1 MAENLYYGIDLG
13 TTNSAIAY
21 GYVDSNKK
29 VTTQV
34 CKINRYGREGGIEA
48 KETLPSVVYYK
59 YDMKKN
65 CYNPIIGDFAKN
77 QFGKKYGSVMKSVKN
92 YMGELVT
99 LPLDEKIDDKRP
111 QDVSAK
117 ILNHLV
123 LGIKEK
129 LTLAETPKNVII
141 TIPASFDPDQ
151 RRATLEAAEIAGIN
165 VKDKNGNYLENILLS
180 EPKAVIYNIA
190 NMISNKEI
198 PLNVLDFSEKK
209 NVLVFDLG
217 GGTLDVALYCV
228 YDNKEFNFPIID
240 ELAIGRYTQIGG
252 DSFDKVLSKKLV
264 DDFIEYNG
272 CSPDD
277 VDLDELTQLMESRAE
292 FLKLELS
299 DKVFNAKFAGSQVSD
314 DEEFEISEMDIHK
327 GMEFEDYLTKS
338 DIEKVYEP
346 ILARHL
352 SLNDI
357 NRIEK
362 LVSDEDMKNIVFP
375 VLDVLAKYKRGGHDL
390 KIDAVVLNGGM
401 TKFYL
406 IKDRIKELFNIDPIT
421 VNDPDLA
428 VAKGAAFFQYC
439 SEKVNFLEKIQN
451 TPSILDSVKEKKNI
465 VELNNLK
472 NFEKEID
479 FITNNQSSTSKSS
492 STPLTLGNVI
502 VNETINLGLT
512 KGHAKLLVKE
522 GTKLPIKDIKLENLV
537 IPVNTKEIELPI
549 YLGNE
554 PRTDSPHMRKINTRK
569 IVLNKTYAPGTPI
582 TLNLTIDENT
592 IDENKNLYFNGYVGD
607 NQYERISVIMETTK
621 SNNNEKASKIVST
634 DSKELNIGT
643 EMETLRISAV
653 ILEDIKKR
661 YNGVKKTTYINSRF
675 NDAKFKIDQ
684 TKTDI
689 INSTN
694 KEKFENAIIDEL
706 GKLENHRL
714 LKGILFDLGSQIYDS
729 MSTNGKKNFVKAC
742 ENMLCLEYMLNNYNK
757 DNITKAIIA
766 LERIGETNKE
776 KEIEKL
782 LDKSAARNYHEN
794 LARALAKIS
803 KYNKKIITNFL
814 TISVESLEINPYI
827 YGIGE
832 TFNTDEMLYLEESTI
847 NAILERLLKIL
858 KQKRANRDM
867 ALTAMIKIFKNLEE
881 QKYDI
886 DERLFKRMVADI
898 KVLIEEEFD
907 DKFKTKLL
915 NGFSKMIDV
924 K

>member
-29 VTTQV
+29 VTTQI

-314 DEEFEISEMDIHK
+314 DEEFEISEMDIYK

-428 VAKGAAFFQYC
+428 VAKGAEFFQYC

-479 FITNNQSSTSKSS
+479 IITNNQSSTSKSS

-582 TLNLTIDENT
+582 TLNLTIDEN
-592 IDENKNLYFNGYVGD
+592 KNLYFNGYVGD

-643 EMETLRISAV
+643 EMETLRTSAV

-714 LKGILFDLGSQIYDS
+714 LKEILFDLGSQIYDS

-757 DNITKAIIA
+757 DNIIKAIIA

-832 TFNTDEMLYLEESTI
+832 TFNTDEMLYLEKSTI

>member
-314 DEEFEISEMDIHK
+314 DEEFEISEMDIYK
-327 GMEFEDYLTKS
+327 GMEFEDYLTKN

-479 FITNNQSSTSKSS
+479 IITNNQSSTSKSS

-582 TLNLTIDENT
+582 TLNLTIDEN
-592 IDENKNLYFNGYVGD
+592 KNLYFNGYVGD

-643 EMETLRISAV
+643 EMETLRTSAV

-694 KEKFENAIIDEL
+694 KEKFENAIVDEL

-757 DNITKAIIA
+757 DNIIKAIIA

>member
-314 DEEFEISEMDIHK
+314 DEEFEISEMDIYK

-421 VNDPDLA
+421 VNGPDLA

-492 STPLTLGNVI
+492 ATPLTLGNVI

-582 TLNLTIDENT
+582 TLNLTIDEN
-592 IDENKNLYFNGYVGD
+592 KNLYFNGYVGD

-643 EMETLRISAV
+643 EMETLRTSAV

-832 TFNTDEMLYLEESTI
+832 TFNTDEILYLEESTI

-886 DERLFKRMVADI
+886 DERLFKRIVADI

>member
-272 CSPDD
+272 CSPYD

-314 DEEFEISEMDIHK
+314 DEEFEISEMDIYK

-479 FITNNQSSTSKSS
+479 IITNNQSSTSKSS

-582 TLNLTIDENT
+582 TLNLTIDEN
-592 IDENKNLYFNGYVGD
+592 KNLYFNGYVGD

-643 EMETLRISAV
+643 EMETLRTSAV

-757 DNITKAIIA
+757 DNIIKAIIA

>member
-252 DSFDKVLSKKLV
+252 DSFDKILSKKLV

-314 DEEFEISEMDIHK
+314 DEEFEISEMDIYK

-472 NFEKEID
+472 NFEQEID
-479 FITNNQSSTSKSS
+479 IITNNQSSTSKSS

-582 TLNLTIDENT
+582 TLNLTIDEN
-592 IDENKNLYFNGYVGD
+592 KNLYFNGYVGD

-643 EMETLRISAV
+643 EMETLRTSAV

>member
-314 DEEFEISEMDIHK
+314 DEEFEISEMDIYK

-582 TLNLTIDENT
+582 TLNLTIDEN
-592 IDENKNLYFNGYVGD
+592 KNLYFNGYVGD

-643 EMETLRISAV
+643 EMETLRTSAV

-832 TFNTDEMLYLEESTI
+832 TFNTDEMLYLKESTI
-847 NAILERLLKIL
+847 NAILERLLQTL

>member
-314 DEEFEISEMDIHK
+314 DEEFEISEMDIYK

-569 IVLNKTYAPGTPI
+569 IILNKTYAPGTPI
-582 TLNLTIDENT
+582 TLNLT

-621 SNNNEKASKIVST
+621 SNNDEKASKIVST

-643 EMETLRISAV
+643 EMETLRTSAV

>member
-314 DEEFEISEMDIHK
+314 DEEFEISEMDIYK

-479 FITNNQSSTSKSS
+479 IITNNQGSTSKSS
-492 STPLTLGNVI
+492 ATPLTLGNVI

-512 KGHAKLLVKE
+512 KGDAKLLVKE

-582 TLNLTIDENT
+582 TLNLTIDEN
-592 IDENKNLYFNGYVGD
+592 KNLYFNGYVGD

-643 EMETLRISAV
+643 EMETLRTSAV

-886 DERLFKRMVADI
+886 DDRLFKRMVADI

>member
-314 DEEFEISEMDIHK
+314 DEEFEISEMDIYK

-479 FITNNQSSTSKSS
+479 IITNNQSSTSKSS

-582 TLNLTIDENT
+582 TLNLTIDEN
-592 IDENKNLYFNGYVGD
+592 KNLYFNGYVGD

-643 EMETLRISAV
+643 EMETLRTSAV

-832 TFNTDEMLYLEESTI
+832 TFNTDEILYLEESTI

>member
-314 DEEFEISEMDIHK
+314 DEEFEISEMDIYK

-582 TLNLTIDENT
+582 TLNLTIDEN
-592 IDENKNLYFNGYVGD
+592 KNLYFNGYVGD

-621 SNNNEKASKIVST
+621 SNNDEKASKIVST

-643 EMETLRISAV
+643 EMETLRTSAV

-757 DNITKAIIA
+757 DNIKKAIIA

>member
-314 DEEFEISEMDIHK
+314 DEEFEISEMDIYK

-582 TLNLTIDENT
+582 TLNLTIDEN
-592 IDENKNLYFNGYVGD
+592 KNLYFNGYVGD

-643 EMETLRISAV
+643 EMETLRTSAV

-661 YNGVKKTTYINSRF
+661 YNGVKRTTYINSRF
-675 NDAKFKIDQ
+675 NNAKFKIDQ
-684 TKTDI
+684 TKNDV

-706 GKLENHRL
+706 GKLENNRL

-757 DNITKAIIA
+757 DNIIRAIIA
-766 LERIGETNKE
+766 LERIGDTNKE
-776 KEIEKL
+776 REIEKL

-814 TISVESLEINPYI
+814 TISIDSLEINPYI

-907 DKFKTKLL
+907 DKFKLKLL

>member
-77 QFGKKYGSVMKSVKN
+77 QFGKKYGSVIKSVKN

-314 DEEFEISEMDIHK
+314 DEEFEISEMDIYK

-352 SLNDI
+352 SLNEI

-472 NFEKEID
+472 NFEQEID
-479 FITNNQSSTSKSS
+479 IITNNQSSTSKSS
-492 STPLTLGNVI
+492 ATPLTLGNVI

-582 TLNLTIDENT
+582 TLNLTIDEN
-592 IDENKNLYFNGYVGD
+592 KNLYFNGYVGD

-643 EMETLRISAV
+643 EMETLRTSAV

-847 NAILERLLKIL
+847 NAILERLLQIL

>member
-314 DEEFEISEMDIHK
+314 DEEFEISEMDIYK

-357 NRIEK
+357 NRLEK

-451 TPSILDSVKEKKNI
+451 TPSILESVKEKKNN

-479 FITNNQSSTSKSS
+479 IITNNQSSTSKSS

-582 TLNLTIDENT
+582 TLNLTIDEN
-592 IDENKNLYFNGYVGD
+592 KNLYFNGYVGD

-643 EMETLRISAV
+643 EMETLRTSAV

>member
-314 DEEFEISEMDIHK
+314 DEEFEISEMDIYK

-582 TLNLTIDENT
+582 TLNLTIDEN
-592 IDENKNLYFNGYVGD
+592 KNLYFNGYVGD

-643 EMETLRISAV
+643 EMETLRTSAV

>member
-314 DEEFEISEMDIHK
+314 DEEFEISEMDIYK

-472 NFEKEID
+472 NFEQEID
-479 FITNNQSSTSKSS
+479 IITNNQSSTSKSS

-582 TLNLTIDENT
+582 TLNLTIDEN
-592 IDENKNLYFNGYVGD
+592 KNLYFNGYVGD

-621 SNNNEKASKIVST
+621 SNNNEKASKIVSI

-643 EMETLRISAV
+643 EMETLRTSAV
-653 ILEDIKKR
+653 IIEDIKKR

>member
-582 TLNLTIDENT
+582 TLNLTIDEN
-592 IDENKNLYFNGYVGD
+592 KNLYFNGYVGD

>member
-1 MAENLYYGIDLG
+1 M
-13 TTNSAIAY
+13 NS
-21 GYVDSNKK
+21 
-29 VTTQV
+29 
-34 CKINRYGREGGIEA
+34 
-48 KETLPSVVYYK
+48 
-59 YDMKKN
+59 
-65 CYNPIIGDFAKN
+65 F
-77 QFGKKYGSVMKSVKN
+77 F
-92 YMGELVT
+92 
-99 LPLDEKIDDKRP
+99 
-111 QDVSAK
+111 
-117 ILNHLV
+117 
-123 LGIKEK
+123 
-129 LTLAETPKNVII
+129 
-141 TIPASFDPDQ
+141 
-151 RRATLEAAEIAGIN
+151 
-165 VKDKNGNYLENILLS
+165 
-180 EPKAVIYNIA
+180 
-190 NMISNKEI
+190 IS
-198 PLNVLDFSEKK
+198 
-209 NVLVFDLG
+209 LG
-217 GGTLDVALYCV
+217 GGNEIGASSYYLHIDGMNFLLDAGLRYVNRKRYPAFSELSKFQFIDGVNDLDAIFISHAHYDHNGALPLLVSKLIEKKDIFCSEYTKKFTEIQLNILKKKMGILQYELYEDIMVDRTLGMIKECPINQRVT
-228 YDNKEFNFPIID
+228 NKEYNFTLYDSGHIPGATMIYLERGEKKVLYTGDFSDREYAITKRYNLPTIENLDLLIINSTYAHRKED
-240 ELAIGRYTQIGG
+240 IDSWKLGENQLKKVLEHIKLYKKVNLKINHVNQGMELAI
-252 DSFDKVLSKKLV
+252 FLN
-264 DDFIEYNG
+264 E
-272 CSPDD
+272 
-277 VDLDELTQLMESRAE
+277 ELENKGNENIKIYVAE

-314 DEEFEISEMDIHK
+314 DEEFEISEMDIYK

-346 ILARHL
+346 ILGRHL
-352 SLNDI
+352 TLDDI

-362 LVSDEDMKNIVFP
+362 LVSDENMKNIVFP
-375 VLDVLAKYKRGGHDL
+375 ILDVLAKYKRGGNDV
-390 KIDAVVLNGGM
+390 KIDAVILNGGM

-406 IKDRIKELFNIDPIT
+406 IKDRIKELFNIEPIT

-451 TPSILDSVKEKKNI
+451 TPSILTEGKEEKNI

-479 FITNNQSSTSKSS
+479 IIKNSSNLNNGGATR
-492 STPLTLGNVI
+492 LTLGNVI

-522 GTKLPIKDIKLENLV
+522 GTKLPVKDIKLENLV
-537 IPVNTKEIELPI
+537 IPVGTKEIELPI

-569 IVLNKTYAPGTPI
+569 IILNKTYAPGTPI
-582 TLNLTIDENT
+582 TLNLT

-621 SNNNEKASKIVST
+621 SNSDEKATKIIST
-634 DSKELNIGT
+634 DSKELNVGT
-643 EMETLRISAV
+643 EMETLRSSAE
-653 ILEDIKKR
+653 ILEDIRKK
-661 YNGVKKTTYINSRF
+661 YNGTKKNPYITSKLN
-675 NDAKFKIDQ
+675 NAKFKIDQ

-706 GKLENHRL
+706 GKLENNRL
-714 LKGILFDLGSQIYDS
+714 LKGILFELGSHIYS
-729 MSTNGKKNFVKAC
+729 NMTEKGKKNFLKAC

-757 DNITKAIIA
+757 DNIIKAIIA
-766 LERIGETNKE
+766 IETIGETTKE
-776 KEIEKL
+776 REIEKL

-794 LARALAKIS
+794 LARTLGKVS

-814 TISVESLEINPYI
+814 TISIDSLEINPYI
-827 YGIGE
+827 YGVGE
-832 TFNTDEMLYLEESTI
+832 TFNTDEMLYLEEITI

-858 KQKRANRDM
+858 KQKRSNRDM
-867 ALTAMIKIFKNLEE
+867 ALTAMVKIFKTLEE

-886 DERLFKRMVADI
+886 DKKLFKRIVEDI

-907 DKFKTKLL
+907 DKFKLKLL

>member
-314 DEEFEISEMDIHK
+314 DEEFEISEMDIYK

-479 FITNNQSSTSKSS
+479 IITNNQSSTSKSS

-582 TLNLTIDENT
+582 TLNLTIDEN
-592 IDENKNLYFNGYVGD
+592 KNLYFNGYVGD
-607 NQYERISVIMETTK
+607 NQYERISIIMETTK

-643 EMETLRISAV
+643 EMETLRTSAV

-886 DERLFKRMVADI
+886 DERLFKRMVADV

>member
-314 DEEFEISEMDIHK
+314 DEEFEISEMDIYK
-327 GMEFEDYLTKS
+327 GMEFEDYLTKN

-479 FITNNQSSTSKSS
+479 IITNNQSSTSKSS
-492 STPLTLGNVI
+492 ATPLTLGNVI

-582 TLNLTIDENT
+582 TLNLTIDEN
-592 IDENKNLYFNGYVGD
+592 KNLYFNGYVGD

-643 EMETLRISAV
+643 EMETLRTSAV

-714 LKGILFDLGSQIYDS
+714 LKGILFDLGSQIYDF

-757 DNITKAIIA
+757 DNIIKAIIA

>member
-217 GGTLDVALYCV
+217 GGTLDVALYRV

-314 DEEFEISEMDIHK
+314 DEEFEISEMDIYK

-479 FITNNQSSTSKSS
+479 IITNNQSSTSKSS
-492 STPLTLGNVI
+492 ATPLTLGNVI

-582 TLNLTIDENT
+582 TLNLTIDEN
-592 IDENKNLYFNGYVGD
+592 KNLYFNGYVGD

-643 EMETLRISAV
+643 EMETLRTSAV

-729 MSTNGKKNFVKAC
+729 MSTNGKKNFVKAY

>member
-314 DEEFEISEMDIHK
+314 DEEFEISEMDIYK

-479 FITNNQSSTSKSS
+479 IITNNQSSTSKSS

-582 TLNLTIDENT
+582 TLNLTIDEN
-592 IDENKNLYFNGYVGD
+592 KNLYFNGYVGD

-643 EMETLRISAV
+643 EMETLRTSAV

-729 MSTNGKKNFVKAC
+729 MSNNGKKNFVKAC

>member
-272 CSPDD
+272 CSPYD

-314 DEEFEISEMDIHK
+314 DEEFEISEMDIYK

-582 TLNLTIDENT
+582 TLNLTIDEN
-592 IDENKNLYFNGYVGD
+592 KNLYFNGYVGD

-643 EMETLRISAV
+643 EMETLRTSAV

-757 DNITKAIIA
+757 DNIIKAIIA

-832 TFNTDEMLYLEESTI
+832 TFNTDEILYLEESTI

>member
-209 NVLVFDLG
+209 NILVFDLG

-277 VDLDELTQLMESRAE
+277 VDLDELIQLMESRAE

-314 DEEFEISEMDIHK
+314 DEEFEISEMDIYK

-451 TPSILDSVKEKKNI
+451 TPSILNSVKEKKNI

-479 FITNNQSSTSKSS
+479 IITNNQSSTSKSS

-582 TLNLTIDENT
+582 TLNLTIDEN
-592 IDENKNLYFNGYVGD
+592 KNLYFNGYVGD

-643 EMETLRISAV
+643 EMETLRTSAV

>member
-314 DEEFEISEMDIHK
+314 DEEFEISEMDIYK

-472 NFEKEID
+472 NFEQEID
-479 FITNNQSSTSKSS
+479 IITNNQSSTSKSS

-582 TLNLTIDENT
+582 TLNLTIDEN
-592 IDENKNLYFNGYVGD
+592 KNLYFNGYVGD
-607 NQYERISVIMETTK
+607 NQYERISVIIETTK

-643 EMETLRISAV
+643 EMETLRTSAV

-757 DNITKAIIA
+757 DNIIKAIIA

-915 NGFSKMIDV
+915 NRFSKMIDV

>member
-252 DSFDKVLSKKLV
+252 DSFDRVLSKKLV

-277 VDLDELTQLMESRAE
+277 VDLDELAQLMESRAE

-314 DEEFEISEMDIHK
+314 DEEFEISEMDIYK

-472 NFEKEID
+472 NFEKEIN
-479 FITNNQSSTSKSS
+479 FITNNQSSTSKSGA
-492 STPLTLGNVI
+492 TPLTLGNVI

-582 TLNLTIDENT
+582 TLNLTIDEN
-592 IDENKNLYFNGYVGD
+592 KNLYFNGYVGD

-621 SNNNEKASKIVST
+621 SNNDEKATKIIST
-634 DSKELNIGT
+634 DSKELNVGT
-643 EMETLRISAV
+643 EMETLRSSAE

-661 YNGVKKTTYINSRF
+661 YNGVKRTTYINSRF
-675 NDAKFKIDQ
+675 NNAKFKIDQ
-684 TKTDI
+684 TKNDV

-706 GKLENHRL
+706 GKLENNRL

-757 DNITKAIIA
+757 DNIIRAIIA
-766 LERIGETNKE
+766 LERIGDTNKE
-776 KEIEKL
+776 REIEKL

-814 TISVESLEINPYI
+814 TISIDSLEINPYI

-907 DKFKTKLL
+907 DKFKLKLL

>member
-92 YMGELVT
+92 YMGEIVT
-99 LPLDEKIDDKRP
+99 LPLDEKIEDKRP

-123 LGIKEK
+123 LGIKDK
-129 LTLAETPKNVII
+129 LSLAETPKNIII

-165 VKDKNGNYLENILLS
+165 VKDKNGNYLDNILLS

-252 DSFDKVLSKKLV
+252 DSFDELLSKKLV

-272 CSPDD
+272 CSPDEL
-277 VDLDELTQLMESRAE
+277 DLDELAQLMESRAE

-314 DEEFEISEMDIHK
+314 DEEFEISEMDIYK

-346 ILARHL
+346 ILGRHL
-352 SLNDI
+352 TLDDI

-362 LVSDEDMKNIVFP
+362 LVSDENMKNIVFP
-375 VLDVLAKYKRGGHDL
+375 ILDVLAKYKRGGNDV
-390 KIDAVVLNGGM
+390 KIDAVILNGGM

-406 IKDRIKELFNIDPIT
+406 IKDRIKELFNIEPIT

-451 TPSILDSVKEKKNI
+451 TPSILIEGKEEKNI

-479 FITNNQSSTSKSS
+479 I
-492 STPLTLGNVI
+492 
-502 VNETINLGLT
+502 
-512 KGHAKLLVKE
+512 
-522 GTKLPIKDIKLENLV
+522 
-537 IPVNTKEIELPI
+537 
-549 YLGNE
+549 
-554 PRTDSPHMRKINTRK
+554 
-569 IVLNKTYAPGTPI
+569 
-582 TLNLTIDENT
+582 
-592 IDENKNLYFNGYVGD
+592 
-607 NQYERISVIMETTK
+607 
-621 SNNNEKASKIVST
+621 
-634 DSKELNIGT
+634 
-643 EMETLRISAV
+643 
-653 ILEDIKKR
+653 IKK
-661 YNGVKKTTYINSRF
+661 
-675 NDAKFKIDQ
+675 
-684 TKTDI
+684 
-689 INSTN
+689 
-694 KEKFENAIIDEL
+694 
-706 GKLENHRL
+706 
-714 LKGILFDLGSQIYDS
+714 
-729 MSTNGKKNFVKAC
+729 
-742 ENMLCLEYMLNNYNK
+742 
-757 DNITKAIIA
+757 
-766 LERIGETNKE
+766 
-776 KEIEKL
+776 
-782 LDKSAARNYHEN
+782 
-794 LARALAKIS
+794 
-803 KYNKKIITNFL
+803 
-814 TISVESLEINPYI
+814 
-827 YGIGE
+827 
-832 TFNTDEMLYLEESTI
+832 
-847 NAILERLLKIL
+847 
-858 KQKRANRDM
+858 
-867 ALTAMIKIFKNLEE
+867 
-881 QKYDI
+881 
-886 DERLFKRMVADI
+886 
-898 KVLIEEEFD
+898 
-907 DKFKTKLL
+907 
-915 NGFSKMIDV
+915 
-924 K
+924 

>member
-314 DEEFEISEMDIHK
+314 DEEFEISEMDIYK

-479 FITNNQSSTSKSS
+479 IITNNQSSTSKSS
-492 STPLTLGNVI
+492 ATPLTLGNVI

-582 TLNLTIDENT
+582 TLNLTIDEN
-592 IDENKNLYFNGYVGD
+592 KNLYFNGYVGD

-643 EMETLRISAV
+643 EMETLRTSAV

-757 DNITKAIIA
+757 DNIIKAIIA

>member
-217 GGTLDVALYCV
+217 GGTLDVALYRV

-582 TLNLTIDENT
+582 TLNLTIDEN
-592 IDENKNLYFNGYVGD
+592 KNLYFNGYVGD

-643 EMETLRISAV
+643 EMETLRTSAV

-832 TFNTDEMLYLEESTI
+832 TFNTDEMLYLKESTI
-847 NAILERLLKIL
+847 NAILERLLQTL

>member
-314 DEEFEISEMDIHK
+314 DEEFEISEMDIYK

-479 FITNNQSSTSKSS
+479 IITNNQSSTSKSS
-492 STPLTLGNVI
+492 ATPLTLGNVI

-582 TLNLTIDENT
+582 TLNLTIDEN
-592 IDENKNLYFNGYVGD
+592 KNLYFNGYVGD

-621 SNNNEKASKIVST
+621 SNNNEKASKIVSI

-643 EMETLRISAV
+643 EMETLRTSAV
-653 ILEDIKKR
+653 IIEDIKKR

>member
-252 DSFDKVLSKKLV
+252 DSFDKILSKKLV

-314 DEEFEISEMDIHK
+314 DEEFEISEMDIYK

-472 NFEKEID
+472 NFEQEID
-479 FITNNQSSTSKSS
+479 IITNNQSSTSKSS

-582 TLNLTIDENT
+582 TLNLTIDEN
-592 IDENKNLYFNGYVGD
+592 KNLYFNGYVGD

-643 EMETLRISAV
+643 EMETLRTSAV

-847 NAILERLLKIL
+847 NAILERLLQTL